1 MRSIQNIITES
12 KRDKQIDRLITTL
25 TLDLDKEKQTLRKTQ
40 KTRTRT
46 NHRHDVGYKTKLQN
60 SKTLTKQ
67 NSKTQTQQVLQKL
80 SKNTTKTEINTK
92 CTKQGKSRRVK
103 TLQPTKQNY
112 MVAINNNYKVSK
124 NDDTTNEDKNKQI
137 HPHIKIPNE
146 RLKNIT
152 KIDKYK
158 KLNSTY
164 TTK

>member
-1 MRSIQNIITES
+1 MRNIQNIITES
-12 KRDKQIDRLITTL
+12 KRDKQIDRLKTTL

-103 TLQPTKQNY
+103 TL
-112 MVAINNNYKVSK
+112 
-124 NDDTTNEDKNKQI
+124 
-137 HPHIKIPNE
+137 
-146 RLKNIT
+146 
-152 KIDKYK
+152 
-158 KLNSTY
+158 
-164 TTK
+164 